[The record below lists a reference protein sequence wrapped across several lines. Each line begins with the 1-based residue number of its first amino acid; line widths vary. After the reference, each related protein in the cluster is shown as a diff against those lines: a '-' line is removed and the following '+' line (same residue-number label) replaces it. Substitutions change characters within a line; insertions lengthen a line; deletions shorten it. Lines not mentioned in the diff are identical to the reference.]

1 MKLKTLFSINAFL
14 AVLVGLAAIL
24 VPGQLM
30 GMYGFSNDA
39 ALRLITQLFGASS
52 LGYAVISWQARN
64 YETDA
69 RRMLVLGMF
78 VGYAIGAVIQL
89 IGQFSAIASPLAWA
103 NVVIY
108 LLLAVGFGYFAFTD
122 SQ

>member
-1 MKLKTLFSINAFL
+1 VKLKTLFSINAFL

-24 VPGQLM
+24 VPSQLM
-30 GMYGFSNDA
+30 GIYGFTTDA
-39 ALRLITQLFGASS
+39 ALRLMTQLFGASS

-78 VGYAIGAVIQL
+78 IGYGIGVVIQL
-89 IGQFSAIASPLAWA
+89 IGQFSAIASPLAWV

-108 LLLAVGFGYFAFTD
+108 LLLAIGFGYFSFTE
-122 SQ
+122 QE